1 MIDDSVLWNDWY
13 IVAAARDLDD
23 ERHWQCAYG
32 IQSWWSGAPAM
43 P

>member
-23 ERHWQCAYG
+23 ETPLAVRV
-32 IQSWWSGAPAM
+32 
-43 P
+43 